1 MSKMSSRSPTY
12 TLIIILAGIIW
23 GLIAFYFGSIFGIAV
38 IDEQKPQWYV
48 ILNYIFDAVPHI
60 ALIWLCFR
68 NWQLPQILS
77 ARNIW
82 LLFGLRSIFVIIA
95 NLFFG
100 YWEIILQRSPD
111 ISLADPFY
119 VCSYLFLL
127 SGMFLAVKTRPVRL
141 KVWHYSGI
149 AAILVFG
156 IWLGWLSSF
165 APNVEQAQLASV
177 ASRNPTIMV
186 ASTTFDD
193 RIPQW
198 VLSIEDRLQPFAE
211 SLSLSYVVFDI
222 VLLVLAG
229 TLVLTFWG
237 GQLSRTWVVITLASF
252 LLYAADV
259 RYAYIVARGN
269 FETGGLLDTLWIFST
284 ILYGIG
290 AALEYD
296 LSINSRSRRR

>member
-1 MSKMSSRSPTY
+1 MRKMSSRLSAY
-12 TLIIILAGIIW
+12 TLVIVLAGIFW
-23 GLIAFYFGSIFGIAV
+23 GLIAFYFASIYGIAI
-38 IDEQKPQWYV
+38 IDEDKPQWYV

-68 NWQLPQILS
+68 NWQFPQLLS
-77 ARNIW
+77 DRNIW
-82 LLFGLRSIFVIIA
+82 LLFGLRSIFYIIA

-100 YWEIILQRSPD
+100 YWEIVLRRSPD

-127 SGMFLAVKTRPVRL
+127 AGMFLAVKTRPVRL
-141 KVWHYSGI
+141 NLWHYSGI
-149 AAILVFG
+149 SAILIFG
-156 IWLGWLSSF
+156 IWLGWLSSA
-165 APNVEQAQLASV
+165 APNTEQARLAV
-177 ASRNPTIMV
+177 ASLDSTI
-186 ASTTFDD
+186 AIANTTSSNV
-193 RIPQW
+193 PQW
-198 VLSIEDRLQPFAE
+198 VLSIEESLKPFAE
-211 SLSLSYVVFDI
+211 TISLSYVVFDI

-237 GQLSRTWVVITLASF
+237 GQLSRTWVIITLASF

-296 LSINSRSRRR
+296 LSLYSRRNRR

>member
-1 MSKMSSRSPTY
+1 MSKMSSRSPAY
-12 TLIIILAGIIW
+12 TLVIVLAGIIW
-23 GLIAFYFGSIFGIAV
+23 GLIAFYFGSIFGLAV

-48 ILNYIFDAVPHI
+48 ILNYVFDAVPHL

-68 NWQLPQILS
+68 NWQFPQILS
-77 ARNIW
+77 DRNIW
-82 LLFGLRSIFVIIA
+82 LLFGLRSVFVIIA

-119 VCSYLFLL
+119 ICSYLFLL
-127 SGMFLAVKTRPVRL
+127 SAMFLAVKTRPVRL
-141 KVWHYSGI
+141 KVWHYIGI
-149 AAILVFG
+149 FAILVFG

-165 APNVEQAQLASV
+165 APNIEQAQLFSSTSTNSIVV
-177 ASRNPTIMV
+177 AVN
-186 ASTTFDD
+186 TTSANV
-193 RIPQW
+193 PQW
-198 VLSIEDRLQPFAE
+198 VLSVESRLQPFAE

-237 GQLSRTWVVITLASF
+237 GQLSRTWVVITLASL

-290 AALEYD
+290 TALEYD
-296 LSINSRSRRR
+296 LSVYSRSRRR